1 MNNNNNKVLN
11 QNLDDK
17 APEQQLLIA
26 QLLFTEKPRQANPE
40 KLQAALEKLVGTV
53 NNISENPEQPSYAVE
68 AFKAEFKDSAPIP
81 VLASFVGPYEFSAEL
96 DELTSSQF
104 WDVQDGAELMNAC
117 KYFVSAFSM
126 LSGGLHYKQQAE
138 LFLAQIEAA
147 LECYPNCRAIYVP
160 HSGKLTL
167 PSYFYEGRQY
177 GMVQNFIR
185 MAVNTRFFR
194 IDNSEDMVVDT
205 LGFYAF
211 GAADVQVHFH
221 GMVPDH
227 VVRYVYNIADYQFQS
242 EFSVKSGDTLD
253 GIDQNG
259 RIQPYIEWH
268 AQYEDSLIQPVR
280 PVLDINCGKFA
291 AGTREDEWSEFTD
304 PFGLGKEKEL

>member
-1 MNNNNNKVLN
+1 MSNNNKVLN

-26 QLLFTEKPRQANPE
+26 QLLFTEKPQQANPE

-53 NNISENPEQPSYAVE
+53 NNISDNPEQPSYAVE
-68 AFKAEFKDSAPIP
+68 AFKAEFKDSVPIP

-104 WDVQDGAELMNAC
+104 WNVPNGAELMNAC
-117 KYFVSAFSM
+117 KYSVSAFSM

-147 LECYPNCRAIYVP
+147 LECYPDCKAIYVP

-167 PSYFYEGRQY
+167 PSYFYEGRKY

-185 MAVNTRFFR
+185 TAVNARFFR

-227 VVRYVYNIADYQFQS
+227 VVGYVYNIADYQFQS
-242 EFSVKSGDTLD
+242 EFAVKSGDTLD

-259 RIQPYIEWH
+259 RTQPYIEWH

-280 PVLDINCGKFA
+280 TVLDINCGKFA
-291 AGTREDEWSEFTD
+291 AGTREDEWSEFID
-304 PFGLGKEKEL
+304 PFGLGKDKEL

>member
-1 MNNNNNKVLN
+1 MNNNNKVLN
-11 QNLDDK
+11 QNLDEK

-40 KLQAALEKLVGTV
+40 KLQAALEKLVGAV

-81 VLASFVGPYEFSAEL
+81 VLASFVGPYDFSAEL

-104 WDVQDGAELMNAC
+104 WDVQNGAELMNEC
-117 KYFVSAFSM
+117 KYSVSAFSM

-147 LECYPNCRAIYVP
+147 LECYPDCKAIYVP

-185 MAVNTRFFR
+185 TAVNARFFR

-221 GMVPDH
+221 GMEPDH
-227 VVRYVYNIADYQFQS
+227 VVGYVYNIADYQFQS
-242 EFSVKSGDTLD
+242 EFAVKSGDTLD

-280 PVLDINCGKFA
+280 TVLDINCGKFV
-291 AGTREDEWSEFTD
+291 AGTREDVWSEFID
-304 PFGLGKEKEL
+304 PFGLGKDKQK

>member
-1 MNNNNNKVLN
+1 MNNNNKVLN

-26 QLLFTEKPRQANPE
+26 QLLFTEKPQQANPE
-40 KLQAALEKLVGTV
+40 KLQAALEKLVGAV
-53 NNISENPEQPSYAVE
+53 NNISDNPEQPSYAVE

-81 VLASFVGPYEFSAEL
+81 VLASFVGPYDFSAGL

-104 WDVQDGAELMNAC
+104 WDVQNGAELMNEC
-117 KYFVSAFSM
+117 KYSVSAFSM
-126 LSGGLHYKQQAE
+126 LSRGLHYKQQAE

-147 LECYPNCRAIYVP
+147 LECYPGCKAIYIP

-177 GMVQNFIR
+177 GMAQNFIR
-185 MAVNTRFFR
+185 TAVNARFFR

-221 GMVPDH
+221 GMEPDH
-227 VVRYVYNIADYQFQS
+227 VVGYVYNIADYQFQS

-280 PVLDINCGKFA
+280 TVLDINCGKFA
-291 AGTREDEWSEFTD
+291 AGTREDEWSEFID
-304 PFGLGKEKEL
+304 PFGMGKDKQK